1 MTKPRLIAQGAEAK
15 IISLII
21 GITII
26 ILSVI
31 LYISN
36 SPYWFFP
43 APIGIWLLFDSL
55 SSLRKNKTTLD
66 LLIAKDY
73 KKFFMI
79 YGVLF
84 ILGLLIE
91 SLGVVILNFWSYA
104 LVNYQTD
111 IPSILNRLSKYPL
124 EGLGLF
130 IWPFILMSFREM
142 YNFLHSFIKKNIL
155 TVISAMLLG
164 IIIWEIPNIFS
175 KDWVYSI
182 PYITLEIFHINIV
195 VIISWVILI
204 LGPLY
209 VYKLLK
215 IK

>member
-1 MTKPRLIAQGAEAK
+1 MTPKLIAQGAEK
-15 IISLII
+15 NRIICLII

-26 ILSVI
+26 IISVI

-36 SPYWFFP
+36 SPYWHFP
-43 APIGIWLLFDSL
+43 APIGVWLLFDSL

-66 LLIAKDY
+66 LLITKDY

-79 YGVLF
+79 YGALF
-84 ILGLLIE
+84 ILALLIE
-91 SLGVVILNFWSYA
+91 SLGALILNFWSYA

-111 IPSILNRLSKYPL
+111 IPSILDRLSKYPL
-124 EGLGLF
+124 EGLGFF

-164 IIIWEIPNIFS
+164 ILIWEVPNVFS
-175 KDWVYSI
+175 KDWIYTI
-182 PYITLEIFHINIV
+182 PYISFEIFHINIV
-195 VIISWVILI
+195 AIIGWGILI